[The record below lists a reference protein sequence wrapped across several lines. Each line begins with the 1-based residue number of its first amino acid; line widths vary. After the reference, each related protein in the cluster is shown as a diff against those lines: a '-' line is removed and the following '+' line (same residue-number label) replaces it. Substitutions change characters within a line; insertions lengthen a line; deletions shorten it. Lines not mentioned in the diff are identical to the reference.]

1 MKHARKGYP
10 KNMTLLIDANIILDV
25 LQGRLPHLKDS
36 SLVWKMCETKIHNGV
51 ISALTIPNI
60 VYVMRKELTPEQTES
75 ILNKLLLIFDVADL
89 TSEDLGKAASL
100 RWNDYEDA
108 IQSVIAERISADY
121 IITRNTADYSD
132 SIVPVLTPEEFITKH
147 S

>member
-1 MKHARKGYP
+1 
-10 KNMTLLIDANIILDV
+10 MTLLIDANIILDV

-89 TSEDLGKAASL
+89 TIEDLSKAASL